1 MTYEQPKMEVDELE
15 AYQNIITTSGSE
27 PGLGLE
33 PGDWGC
39 ED

>member
-15 AYQNIITTSGSE
+15 AYQNIITTSE